1 MTLFLDYTVTG
12 VINGMIYAA
21 MALALV
27 IIWRSTH
34 VLNFA
39 QGAMAMFTTYIAVT
53 LLEQNVGYWWAFFAA
68 LAAGAVMGGLVER
81 VLIRP
86 LQGKPE
92 INPVIVTFGLLLL
105 LESGA
110 GAIWG
115 NDNRGLP
122 TPFSTVGFVV
132 GSTQTS
138 FSPFYLFV
146 VVAVVGLMLAM
157 LALFRGTDVGLRMR
171 ASAFA
176 PEVARLLGVRVN
188 RMLTLGWA
196 LAAVAGAL
204 AGIFATP
211 QAGLTPNAMDSVLLF
226 GFAAAVVGG
235 LESPGGAIVGG
246 LLTGLT
252 VSYVSGYVGS
262 NVVSLV
268 AAGAIIAV
276 LSTRPEGIFAKQ
288 PARRV

>member
-1 MTLFLDYTVTG
+1 
-12 VINGMIYAA
+12 
-21 MALALV
+21 
-27 IIWRSTH
+27 
-34 VLNFA
+34 
-39 QGAMAMFTTYIAVT
+39 MAMFTTYIAVT
-53 LLEQNVGYWWAFFAA
+53 LLEQSLGYWWAFFAA
-68 LAAGAVMGGLVER
+68 LAAGAVMGAVVER

-86 LQGKPE
+86 LHGKPE

-115 NDNRGLP
+115 IDNRGLP
-122 TPFSTVGFVV
+122 TPFSTTGFVF
-132 GSTQTS
+132 GSTKTN
-138 FSPFYLFV
+138 FSPFDVFV

-157 LALFRGTDVGLRMR
+157 LALFRGTDIGLRMR

-188 RMLTLGWA
+188 VMLTLGWS

-226 GFAAAVVGG
+226 GFVAAVVGG

-252 VSYVSGYVGS
+252 ISYVSGYVGS

-276 LSTRPEGIFAKQ
+276 LTTRPEGIFAKQ

>member
-12 VINGMIYAA
+12 VVNGMIYAA

-39 QGAMAMFTTYIAVT
+39 QGAMAVFTTYIAVT
-53 LLEQNVGYWWAFFAA
+53 LLDRSVGYWWAFAAA
-68 LAAGAVMGGLVER
+68 LAAGAVMGAVVER

-86 LQGKPE
+86 LHGKPE
-92 INPVIVTFGLLLL
+92 INPVIVTFGLLIL

-122 TPFSTVGFVV
+122 SPFSTTGFVV
-132 GSTQTS
+132 GSTHTS
-138 FSPFYLFV
+138 FSPFDVFV
-146 VVAVVGLMLAM
+146 VLAVVGLMLAM

-188 RMLTLGWA
+188 LMLTLG
-196 LAAVAGAL
+196 
-204 AGIFATP
+204 
-211 QAGLTPNAMDSVLLF
+211 
-226 GFAAAVVGG
+226 
-235 LESPGGAIVGG
+235 
-246 LLTGLT
+246 
-252 VSYVSGYVGS
+252 
-262 NVVSLV
+262 
-268 AAGAIIAV
+268 
-276 LSTRPEGIFAKQ
+276 
-288 PARRV
+288 